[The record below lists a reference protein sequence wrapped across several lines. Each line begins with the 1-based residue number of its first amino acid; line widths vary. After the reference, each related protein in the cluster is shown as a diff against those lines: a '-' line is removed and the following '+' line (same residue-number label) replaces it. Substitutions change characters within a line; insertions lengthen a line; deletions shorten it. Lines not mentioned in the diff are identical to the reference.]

1 MKKILFS
8 FLFIILL
15 FGCSKDGIKYSNPYL
30 PNNPVYI
37 SIDLNLPEYSKL
49 EFSNESV
56 IVKNRG
62 GALPGGGVVIFNAG
76 SYYVA
81 FDIACPNHQIL
92 NCSEMI
98 RDGASGSIYISCHC
112 SLHKEPLKYSLITG
126 TSMTEGA
133 LYQMKPYP
141 VTRKG
146 NTIYVQY

>member
-1 MKKILFS
+1 MKKNLLL
-8 FLFIILL
+8 FLFAFL
-15 FGCSKDGIKYSNPYL
+15 FLCCSKDSINYSNPYL
-30 PNNPVYI
+30 PNNPVSI

-49 EFSNESV
+49 EFPNESV
-56 IVKNRG
+56 IIKNRG

-81 FDIACPNHQIL
+81 FDIACPNHQIQS
-92 NCSEMI
+92 CSEMI
-98 RDGASGSIYISCHC
+98 RDGVNSIYITCHC
-112 SLHKEPLKYSLITG
+112 SIHPEPLKYSLITG